1 MAKIKLDKLKK
12 ELDQKYQNPVL
23 RELKKLEK
31 QKQNVLDSFAG
42 LNTPK
47 NAISDLQTTLASS
60 AFQEAFK
67 TINDYEKYTNPLLDD
82 IRKKDYVSLQK
93 ELNKALT
100 PYIKTEAE
108 RAMEALSYTEKS
120 LSELAKGIYPNADK
134 YSKDISSALKSM
146 EINNSLLEP
155 AKSLT
160 ESMKKIETNMFQDK
174 MEKLNAQ
181 RLEIPKMMEPIKIPK
196 NPMIKQN
203 EQIIELLDIQN
214 ETLVSVGKYISSQNE
229 KLDTQ
234 NKIVEEEIGANKI
247 AAKQAFR
254 TAVVSIFISIVATIW
269 GIWISYDIYNKE
281 EISGNK
287 QHAELLQSINITK
300 KSDLTEKQTNILN
313 KILMAIES
321 QNSNNGKMPKN
332 LYDKLDKVE

>member
-12 ELDQKYQNPVL
+12 ELDKKYQNPVL
-23 RELKKLEK
+23 LELKKLEK
-31 QKQNVLDSFAG
+31 EKQNVLDGFAG
-42 LNTPK
+42 LNTSK

-60 AFQEAFK
+60 TFQGAFK
-67 TINDYEKYTNPLLDD
+67 TINDYAKYTNPLLDD
-82 IRKKDYVSLQK
+82 IRKKDYVSLRK
-93 ELNKALT
+93 ELNKSLT
-100 PYIKTEAE
+100 PYIKTEVE

-120 LSELAKGIYPNADK
+120 LLELSKGIYPDADK
-134 YSKDISSALKSM
+134 YSRDISSALKNM
-146 EINNSLLEP
+146 GINNNLLEP

-181 RLEIPKMMEPIKIPK
+181 RLEIPKMMEPVQIPK
-196 NPMIKQN
+196 NPMINQN
-203 EQIIELLDIQN
+203 EQIIKLLDIQN

-234 NKIVEEEIGANKI
+234 NKIVEEEIGANKV
-247 AAKQAFR
+247 AAKQAFW
-254 TAVVSIFISIVATIW
+254 TAVISIFISIIATL
-269 GIWISYDIYNKE
+269 GAIWISYDIYTKE
-281 EISGNK
+281 DVSSNK
-287 QHAELLQSINITK
+287 QHAELLQSITRTK
-300 KSDLTEKQTNILN
+300 KSDTTQKQTNILN

-321 QNSNNGKMPKN
+321 KNGKISKN